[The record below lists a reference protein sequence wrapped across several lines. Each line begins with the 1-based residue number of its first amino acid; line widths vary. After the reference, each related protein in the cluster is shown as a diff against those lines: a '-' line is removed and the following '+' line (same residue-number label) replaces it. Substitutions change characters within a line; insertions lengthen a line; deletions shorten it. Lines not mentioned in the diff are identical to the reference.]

1 MDWLL
6 GLLLALFVLLI
17 GLLLALFYL
26 RRQEGRAPSP
36 EDSSA
41 GVSEPPSAAGST
53 PSPQQRLSAAANAV
67 RKRLAGVTASL
78 PRRRR
83 PPAQAESADDAG
95 IDTGPGRA
103 SSYQEQVRQ
112 RIANEMGGGA
122 GPRPQP
128 RAEAADHRQSQPIFT
143 RKVLIVI
150 VAVMIVALAISLWR
164 VGRTIV
170 APGPAPQLT
179 ILLAT
184 LPGSAEGQSSAE
196 LLAHLQQELAAAG
209 LTSTVTLQVT
219 AEEPVDAASAYALA
233 RSRQSDL
240 LLWGHVRADLVPG
253 YFLTLTLAPRFLAS
267 QAPEFPEYGSV
278 MMTPA
283 HFTLNRIGNRGLSK
297 NDVGRALTWITYFYT
312 GQFDRLESV
321 PPAEVQGNVPA
332 ALFQFHWL
340 ALRWLAGDYEG
351 AKTAYAGLG
360 CPVEFVPPQNIPSPR
375 LQAERQV
382 CLAAANNRAVTLI
395 TQESLGQVPASSLD
409 AAITTLSSI
418 VEVAPESTT
427 AWYNL
432 GRACLSRGRWDEAV
446 RTLEKAV
453 EQNPNLAAAWAALS
467 EASTEA
473 GSLPRAREAASAA
486 MSRNSNLVAAY
497 LAQGRYMLAINQLQQ
512 ADDILAQALQR
523 AEAETTRR
531 RSQEAALREG
541 PAANAARANFTA
553 AWARR
558 NNTML
563 ARTHLA
569 RARVFL
575 RQGQVEGR
583 TPFLLWLWR
592 LIIGEIPP
600 LEKAN
605 TQIDL
610 ALESHPDWAAAL
622 RLRAQLFIAQGTLED
637 AVVLLRRL
645 QDQDPND
652 IGVYQDLVVVLRRQ
666 WREHRAAGRTAEAQQ
681 KLADLRAQY
690 QLLIDRS
697 IDPALGYFGLGDV
710 AQENEEWDTARAAF
724 LQAVEVDDKYAEAYL
739 RLGQV
744 ELQTPDE
751 AKALAYLDQALE
763 ASAKKGTVAVATY
776 CERGE
781 ILLEQHL
788 RLKAEGRKGP
798 VADAQQAFEAA
809 LKLNG
814 RAVRALNGLGR
825 IAYEDGDAAGAESRY
840 RQAQAV
846 EARNFDTLYGLGR
859 VYEARGQSKA
869 ARDYMLQAVV
879 ARSTSIAAHYHLGV
893 AYYALLDEVLA
904 RRNFEWVQKA
914 CATLDQQKRPKADDV
929 ESCAGVE
936 DWLRRL
942 AIQK

>member
-17 GLLLALFYL
+17 GLLLALLYL
-26 RRQEGRAPSP
+26 RRQEGSVPSP

-41 GVSEPPSAAGST
+41 GAPAPPPAARSI
-53 PSPQQRLSAAANAV
+53 PSPQQRLSAAANAL
-67 RKRLAGVTASL
+67 RERLAGVTASL
-78 PRRRR
+78 PRRRH
-83 PPAQAESADDAG
+83 PPAQPEPGADEEADAG
-95 IDTGPGRA
+95 PGQA
-103 SSYQEQVRQ
+103 PSYQERVGR
-112 RIANEMGGGA
+112 RLRDGMAGA
-122 GPRPQP
+122 AGPQP
-128 RAEAADHRQSQPIFT
+128 RAEAADHRRIQPIFT

-150 VAVMIVALAISLWR
+150 VVVMIVALAISFWR
-164 VGRTIV
+164 VGRSIV

-196 LLAHLQQELAAAG
+196 LQAHLQQEFAAAG
-209 LTSTVTLQVT
+209 LTSTVTLQVISEQP
-219 AEEPVDAASAYALA
+219 ADAADAYALA
-233 RSRQSDL
+233 RSRQSDM

-267 QAPEFPEYGSV
+267 QAPEFPEYGAV

-297 NDVGRALTWITYFYT
+297 NDVGRTLTWITYFYT
-312 GQFDRLESV
+312 GQFERLESV

-418 VEVAPESTT
+418 VEVAPASTT

-446 RTLEKAV
+446 HALEKAV

-473 GSLPRAREAASAA
+473 GSLPRAREAASTA

-497 LAQGRYMLAINQLQQ
+497 LAQGRYMLAVNQPQQ

-575 RQGQVEGR
+575 RQGQIEGR

-605 TQIDL
+605 AQIDL

-645 QDQDPND
+645 QEQDPND

-690 QLLIDRS
+690 QLLIDRN

-781 ILLEQHL
+781 ILLERHL

-814 RAVRALNGLGR
+814 RTVRALNGMGR

-859 VYEARGQSKA
+859 VNEARGQSKA

-904 RRNFEWVQKA
+904 RRNFEWVQQA
-914 CATLDQQKRPKADDV
+914 CANLDQQKRPKADDV

-942 AIQK
+942 AIQE